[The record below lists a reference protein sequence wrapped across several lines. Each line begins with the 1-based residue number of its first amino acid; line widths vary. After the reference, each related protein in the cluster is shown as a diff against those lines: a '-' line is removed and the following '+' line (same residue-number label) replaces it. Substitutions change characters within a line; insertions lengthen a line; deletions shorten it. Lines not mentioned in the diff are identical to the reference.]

1 LSGLWH
7 DPRAMNALANALL
20 AATLLAALAAASW
33 WVSQRPLFTLTHVRI
48 AAAQGNELQRVSPA
62 QLRSA
67 VAREI
72 GGNFFAVKLDAVRS
86 VFESV
91 PWVRR
96 AGVRRVWPDGL
107 EVSIEEHRALALWG
121 DGRIVNTF
129 GELFVANLAE
139 AEEDGPLPQLS
150 GPDGT
155 ERQVARRYGELRE
168 AVAEL
173 DVQPESVSLSARHA
187 WTLRLDDGTT
197 LLLGRDQGIPV
208 ERRIRRWV
216 ETWPLVVATLNRRA
230 QVVDL
235 RYPNGFAIHSLARLD
250 ADEADDEEPESATPA
265 AYAPRSGARAARRHD
280 LR

>member
-1 LSGLWH
+1 MSGLWH
-7 DPRAMNALANALL
+7 DPRALNALANALL
-20 AATLLAALAAASW
+20 AATLLASLAAASW
-33 WVSQRPLFTLTHVRI
+33 WVSQRPLFTLEHVRI
-48 AAAQGNELQRVSPA
+48 ASAEGHDLERVSAA

-67 VAREI
+67 VVREV
-72 GGNFFAVKLDAVRS
+72 GGNFFAVNLDAVRS
-86 VFESV
+86 IFESV

-139 AEEDGPLPQLS
+139 AEDDGPLPQLS

-155 ERQVARRYGELRE
+155 VRQVARRYAELRE
-168 AVAEL
+168 AVAAL

-208 ERRIRRWV
+208 ERRVARWV
-216 ETWPLVVATLNRRA
+216 ETWPLVVATLDRRA
-230 QVVDL
+230 RVVDL

-250 ADEADDEEPESATPA
+250 AEGDDNEPISPA
-265 AYAPRSGARAARRHD
+265 AHAPRPGARAARRHD

>member
-1 LSGLWH
+1 MTGLWH
-7 DPRAMNALANALL
+7 DPRALNALANALL

-33 WVSQRPLFTLTHVRI
+33 WVSQRPLFTLAHVRI
-48 AAAQGNELQRVSPA
+48 ASAEGHELERVSPA

-67 VAREI
+67 VAREV
-72 GGNFFAVKLDAVRS
+72 GGNFFAVKLDGVRS

-139 AEEDGPLPQLS
+139 AEDDGPLPQLS

-155 ERQVARRYGELRE
+155 ERQVARRYAELRE
-168 AVAEL
+168 AVVEL
-173 DVQPESVSLSARHA
+173 DVQPEAVSLSARHA

-208 ERRIRRWV
+208 ERRIARWV
-216 ETWPLVVATLNRRA
+216 EAWPLVVATLNRRA

-235 RYPNGFAIHSLARLD
+235 RYPNGFAIHSLAWLD
-250 ADEADDEEPESATPA
+250 AEADDEPISPA
-265 AYAPRSGARAARRHD
+265 AQAPRPGARAARRHD